1 MYRTR
6 LKIFWVNELEQL
18 HEALAVSMRTN
29 MIQGVETES
38 ISIALNRTILL

>member
-18 HEALAVSMRTN
+18 YEALAVSMRTN
-29 MIQGVETES
+29 IIQGVETKS